1 MFLVQ
6 SRKVEAETVVATTTA
21 LAAMVVME
29 ATAVMEAMVDLEVVR
44 AVALAA
50 DRVLDMV
57 ATVAM
62 VATQTRYK
70 V

>member
-1 MFLVQ
+1 MFQKGFVTEV
-6 SRKVEAETVVATTTA
+6 VE
-21 LAAMVVME
+21 
-29 ATAVMEAMVDLEVVR
+29 VDLEVVR
-44 AVALAA
+44 AVALAV
-50 DRVLDMV
+50 DPVLDMV

>member
-21 LAAMVVME
+21 LAATVVME
-29 ATAVMEAMVDLEVVR
+29 EIVDLEVVR

-50 DRVLDMV
+50 DPVLDMV

>member
-1 MFLVQ
+1 M
-6 SRKVEAETVVATTTA
+6 VAITTA
-21 LAAMVVME
+21 LDAMVAME
-29 ATAVMEAMVDLEVVR
+29 AIVDLEVVR
-44 AVALAA
+44 AVALAV
-50 DRVLDMV
+50 DPVLDMV